1 MKHIIVGTAGH
12 IDHGKTQ
19 LVKALTGIDAD
30 RLKEEKERGITIDI
44 GFAFLELDQTRF
56 GFVDVPGHERF
67 VKNMLAG
74 VHGID
79 VVMLVVAADES
90 IMPQTRE
97 HFDICRLL
105 KVRSGLVAI
114 TKVDLV
120 DEELIE
126 LVEEEVRDF
135 VTGSFLEGAPIV
147 HVSSRTGAG
156 VDDLKAALAEL
167 ASQVQEKRTDTLARL
182 PIDRVFS
189 KRGFGTIVTGTLVS
203 GSLHEGQTVEI
214 LPRRLRASI
223 RGLQVHNAAV
233 PTAFAGERTA
243 MNVQGLG
250 VDQLDR
256 GDVIV
261 PAERFHPTSML
272 DARLELLASAPQP
285 LRNRMRVR
293 FHLGTAEILA
303 RVILLD
309 CEELRPG
316 HSALVQFRLERPTF
330 ALPDDRFIIRRYSP
344 QVTIGGGVVLDALPS
359 KHPPFRPDS
368 PRGQQVTNQLARLET
383 GDQAE
388 RVSVWV
394 EAARQQGM
402 TAGELATRS
411 GLSDERL
418 DRVLADLIKQK
429 RLIEVLAQTCYFVS
443 APSYAA
449 LKSETQQ
456 LLAAFHQANPLVEGM
471 SREELRTRLSPGAK
485 GDFSAALIARLI
497 QEPAF
502 KAERE
507 WVRLASHQ
515 VTLSP
520 QEAKQQEQLLAAIK
534 EAGYQAL
541 TLEEAAQ
548 KLQLDLA
555 LARKFLQLFISQGL
569 VIRLGDLLFH
579 ARRLRELMEKVRAQ
593 KAVSEKLDVASF
605 KQITGVTRKYAIPLL
620 EYLDRQGVTRRVG
633 NDRIIL

>member
-44 GFAFLELDQTRF
+44 GFASLVLDQMHF

-67 VKNMLAG
+67 IKNMLAG

-79 VVMLVVAADES
+79 LVMMVVAADES

-105 KVRSGLVAI
+105 RVKSGLVAI

-120 DEELIE
+120 EDELIE

-135 VTGSFLEGAPIV
+135 VAGSFLERAPMV
-147 HVSSRTGAG
+147 RVSSRTGAG
-156 VDDLKAALAEL
+156 LDDLKAALATL
-167 ASQVQEKRTDTLARL
+167 AAQVREKQTDTLPRL

-189 KRGFGTIVTGTLVS
+189 KRGFGTIITGTLVS
-203 GSLHEGQTVEI
+203 GSLHEAQNVEI

-223 RGLQVHNAAV
+223 RGLQVHNASVSA
-233 PTAFAGERTA
+233 AYAGERTA
-243 MNVQGLG
+243 INLQGLG
-250 VDQLDR
+250 VDQLER
-256 GDVIV
+256 GNVIV

-272 DARLELLASAPQP
+272 DARLELLPSAPQP
-285 LRNRMRVR
+285 IRNRTRVR
-293 FHLGTAEILA
+293 FHLGTVEVLA

-309 CEELRPG
+309 GDGLKPG
-316 HSALVQFRLERPTF
+316 QSGLVQLRLERPTF

-344 QVTIGGGVVLDALPS
+344 QITIGGGLVLDALAA
-359 KHPPFRPDS
+359 KHPPYRPDS
-368 PRGQQVTNQLARLET
+368 PRSLALIDQLTRLELS
-383 GDQAE
+383 DWAE
-388 RVSVWV
+388 RILAWV
-394 EAARQQGM
+394 DAAGRQ
-402 TAGELATRS
+402 AIVLDELAARS
-411 GLSDERL
+411 GLSDDRL
-418 DRVLADLIKQK
+418 N
-429 RLIEVLAQTCYFVS
+429 EVLSEMIKREQLVEILAPSRYFIS
-443 APSYAA
+443 ASSYAA
-449 LKSETQQ
+449 LKSEMQRW
-456 LLAAFHQANPLVEGM
+456 LAEFHQAHPLQEGM
-471 SREELRTRLSPGAK
+471 SREELRTRLLPGARA
-485 GDFSAALIARLI
+485 DFSAALVGRLI
-497 QEPAF
+497 QEPDF
-502 KAERE
+502 KAERD

-520 QEAKQQEQLLAAIK
+520 QESQQQERLLAAIK
-534 EAGYQAL
+534 DAGYQAL

-548 KLQLDLA
+548 KTKLELPV
-555 LARKFLQLFISQGL
+555 ARKFLQLLVNQGQ
-569 VIRLGDLLFH
+569 VMRLGDMWFH
-579 ARRLRELMEKVRAQ
+579 APTLRDLAEKVRAQ
-593 KAVSEKLDVASF
+593 KVVSETLDVAGF
-605 KQITGVTRKYAIPLL
+605 KQLTGVTRKYAIPLL